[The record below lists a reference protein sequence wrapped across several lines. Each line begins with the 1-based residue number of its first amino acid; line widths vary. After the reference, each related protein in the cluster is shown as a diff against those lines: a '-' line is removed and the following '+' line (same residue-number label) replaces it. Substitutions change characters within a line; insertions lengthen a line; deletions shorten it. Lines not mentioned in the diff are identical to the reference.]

1 MPGRPAKVPS
11 REKLASLIEKRGY
24 VLDPEIVTAVYLS
37 LSLGKPLLVEGEP
50 GCGKTELAKVVS
62 EAVSSELI
70 RLQCYEGLDSRSA
83 IYEWDYLK
91 QLRAIR
97 MQEANAGPAE
107 VGSSDR
113 VFGEE
118 FLLKRPLLRAVT
130 SKAAN
135 PPLLLIDEV
144 DRADEEFEGLLLE
157 FLGEFQVTVPEL
169 GTFRAKSPPMVI
181 ITSNRTRELGDGLRR
196 RCLYL
201 YLSYPSAEKELEIV
215 RRKVP
220 GVGDKLARQVVG
232 VMERL
237 REDESLV
244 KKPGIQETL
253 DWSAALLALG
263 KHELDRDSFVETAGC
278 VAKSSDDLLRL
289 RGKLSGELLA
299 EAEKTV

>member
-1 MPGRPAKVPS
+1 LQGRRAKVPTL
-11 REKLASLIEKRGY
+11 EKLAGLIDARGY
-24 VLDPEIVTAVYLS
+24 VSDPEIVTAVYLS

-50 GCGKTELAKVVS
+50 GCGKTELAKVLS
-62 EAVSSELI
+62 QLTSSELI

-91 QLRAIR
+91 QLLTIR
-97 MQEANAGPAE
+97 VEEAKSKPGELEPK
-107 VGSSDR
+107 

-118 FLLKRPLLRAVT
+118 FLLKRPLLRAVLA
-130 SKAAN
+130 KGPN
-135 PPLLLIDEV
+135 PPILLIDEL

-157 FLGEFQVTVPEL
+157 FLGEYQVTVPEL
-169 GTFRAKSPPMVI
+169 GTFRAKQPPIVV

-201 YLSYPSAEKELEIV
+201 YLTYPSAEKELEIV

-220 GVGDKLARQVVG
+220 GVGERLARQVVA

-237 REDESLV
+237 RKDDTMV

-263 KHELDRDSFVETAGC
+263 RKELDGDSLSETAGC
-278 VAKSSDDLLRL
+278 VAKTSEDLARL
-289 RGKLSGELLA
+289 RGEFSKELLA
-299 EAEKTV
+299 EAKNRT